1 MRFKSADIRHSNLKI
16 CITKPL
22 RKSRDSISGVEFS
35 IILQKRISVIIYS
48 NSNWLHSN
56 LQVFLRI
63 WNSLILI
70 ETSCRFANNQTDNVA
85 GLNQTAKNQRKN
97 RNLVTMKYNVFNFI
111 LTTFSLL
118 IFLIIR
124 NDLAVMIYL
133 VVVSCGSPLVYLLGM
148 EENRRK
154 TQLIFRSKI
163 ELFYKN
169 KTNNS
174 EAKHESNQ
182 QPFPIVNGWI

>member
-1 MRFKSADIRHSNLKI
+1 MNWYYPPTMFQLVTFA
-16 CITKPL
+16 
-22 RKSRDSISGVEFS
+22 SILLTPIGY
-35 IILQKRISVIIYS
+35 IAIYR
-48 NSNWLHSN
+48 W
-56 LQVFLRI
+56 VLRI
-63 WNSLILI
+63 FPQKWNSLILI
-70 ETSCRFANNQTDNVA
+70 EMSCRFANNQTDNVA

-154 TQLIFRSKI
+154 TKLIFRSKI
-163 ELFYKN
+163 EVFYKN